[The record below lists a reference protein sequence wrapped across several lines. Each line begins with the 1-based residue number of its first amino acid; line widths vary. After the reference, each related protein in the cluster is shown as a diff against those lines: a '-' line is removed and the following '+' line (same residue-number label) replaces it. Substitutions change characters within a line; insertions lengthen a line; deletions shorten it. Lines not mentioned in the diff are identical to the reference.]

1 MHMASKP
8 TASEDQEFL
17 AGYDAGRFERPSI
30 AVDVVVLTVAAGRL
44 HCLLARRTEPPQ
56 RGWWALP
63 GGFVGFSES
72 LDQAARR
79 VLEEKGGL
87 RGTYLEQ
94 LYTFGDLARDARTRV
109 ISVAYMALV
118 DAGRIAAALREP
130 PGEIALATLAVP
142 WAGERGGP
150 VTARAGEDTL
160 PLAFDHAGIL
170 GLAVQRMRGKL
181 GYAPVGY
188 ELLPRDFTLRQLQ
201 DIHEGILGR
210 ALNKDSFRRRMLAAG
225 QLRATGR
232 REANVAYRP
241 AELYRFVKPSARH
254 GRKENEDG

>member
-1 MHMASKP
+1 MYM
-8 TASEDQEFL
+8 TAKSATSGDREFL
-17 AGYDAGRFERPSI
+17 AGYDAGRFERPSV

-44 HCLLARRTEPPQ
+44 QCLLARRSGPPQ

-63 GGFVGFSES
+63 GGFVGLGES

-79 VLEEKGGL
+79 VLEAKGGL
-87 RGTYLEQ
+87 RSTYLEQ
-94 LYTFGDLARDARTRV
+94 LYTFGDTGRDPRTRV

-118 DAGRIAAALREP
+118 DAERIAAALHESA
-130 PGEIALATLAVP
+130 GEVALATLVVP

-150 VTARAGEDTL
+150 VIARAGEDAL

-170 GLAVQRMRGKL
+170 GVAVKRMRGKL

-188 ELLPRDFTLRQLQ
+188 ELLPRHFTLRQLQ
-201 DIHEGILGR
+201 DIHEAILGR
-210 ALNKDSFRRRMLAAG
+210 SLNKDSFRRRMLGAG

-232 REANVAYRP
+232 REMNVAYRP
-241 AELYRFVKPSARH
+241 AELYRFVKTSARR
-254 GRKENEDG
+254 GDKENEDG